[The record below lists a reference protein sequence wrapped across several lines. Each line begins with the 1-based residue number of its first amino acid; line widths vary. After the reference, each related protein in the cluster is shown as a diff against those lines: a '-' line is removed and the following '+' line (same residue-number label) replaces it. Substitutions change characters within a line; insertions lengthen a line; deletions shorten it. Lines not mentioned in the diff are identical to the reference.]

1 MAEKAAL
8 AGVGAGSPLVG
19 GSEVNA
25 IPLGIG
31 ALGPASGSRL
41 GKAKA
46 RGGDSEVQ
54 AEEEENEE
62 EEEERGMEVDRVGKW
77 GVEGEEDR
85 VMMASLRNKN
95 KKKGFFKQSM
105 MRGLSDGSKA
115 KIVFDEQQE
124 QKEVEAVVT
133 AVTTP
138 VPAPAPVASTSSNSL
153 GSQNQNR
160 NRNGTRA
167 RLVPPSELQER
178 GMVPRN
184 LFVTSVDVEE
194 GMWGDTNATNS
205 SKKRKKDKG
214 KKKEHAE
221 EYWGEAYYD
230 GGGGDKGQFA
240 DAEEE
245 EIVLDYGDESGGGTK
260 EIAKV
265 GEEVWKKAEVGWN
278 NYVIVVGK
286 EQVGVGA
293 LVGWKVR
300 DIIAKISGLLTIS

>member
-1 MAEKAAL
+1 MAEKATL
-8 AGVGAGSPLVG
+8 AGVGVGSPLVG
-19 GSEVNA
+19 GSTVNT
-25 IPLGIG
+25 IPLGAG
-31 ALGPASGSRL
+31 ASSLASGSRS

-54 AEEEENEE
+54 GEEEE
-62 EEEERGMEVDRVGKW
+62 D
-77 GVEGEEDR
+77 EGEEGEESMDVDGMGRRGGEREEDR
-85 VMMASLRNKN
+85 IMMASLRNKN

-124 QKEVEAVVT
+124 QREVEAVVT

-138 VPAPAPVASTSSNSL
+138 VFALAPVASASSTSL
-153 GSQNQNR
+153 GSQTQNR
-160 NRNGTRA
+160 NWNGNRA

-194 GMWGDTNATNS
+194 GMWDKS
-205 SKKRKKDKG
+205 SKKRNKNSKG
-214 KKKEHAE
+214 KKAQAE

-245 EIVLDYGDESGGGTK
+245 EIVLDYGDESGGGK
-260 EIAKV
+260 EEKV
-265 GEEVWKKAEVGWN
+265 EAMEVDWEKAEVGWN
-278 NYVIVVGK
+278 NYVVVVGK
-286 EQVGVGA
+286 EQVEVGA

-300 DIIAKISGLLTIS
+300 DIVTKSFVLLTIS